1 MFKKFDFFDEDR
13 KLTKSDVSE
22 ISEWIKEND
31 VNKILFSD
39 GHTLLWHAVRDGALE
54 VVDFLLKHGA
64 DMSLCG
70 EYKTLIEVAS
80 IYGNL
85 NVIKYFLDN
94 GFDRETFL
102 KDDSLIYAA
111 EDNSVDIIKYLV
123 EQGKDIEKR
132 LNDYSDGCTALRMAS
147 QVNSIESVELL
158 CKLGANVNVNSIY
171 GTPIYIAALE
181 GNLEVIKILLKYGA
195 NINYITEDGSTAYE
209 AAVYKG
215 YKDIAEYLL
224 KNGADPNL
232 AFIKRGGKIPSI
244 WYACASKNEA
254 YKAAKIENSGEEPL
268 FCDGE
273 CCMDKIHYKN
283 FKREKA
289 DVVNKWLKDN
299 DMPLPDEEYK
309 FTWFEYAVLN
319 DSTTETIKFL
329 LSLGISP
336 YASSSYEWNTIIEFA
351 AMYGR
356 LDVIKFLLENGYD
369 HETFLKDDSLI
380 FAASNDFTDII
391 EYLIKEGKDINQSFG
406 KEMGYTALREAAY
419 LNNTESVELLCKL
432 GADVNISNKYDT
444 PLYSAAAEGN
454 FETVKIL
461 VSYGADVN
469 KASKYGITPYEI
481 SEEYGHNQVAT
492 YLREHGAKN

>member
-1 MFKKFDFFDEDR
+1 MFKKTDFFYENR

-22 ISEWIKEND
+22 ISEWIKKND
-31 VNKILFSD
+31 VNKTLFSD
-39 GHTLLWHAVRDGALE
+39 NHTLLWHAVRDSALE
-54 VVDFLLKHGA
+54 VVDFLVKHGA
-64 DMSLCG
+64 DISLCG

-94 GFDRETFL
+94 GFDRETFF

-111 EDNSVDIIKYLV
+111 EGNFVGIIKYLV

-132 LNDYSDGCTALRMAS
+132 LYDYSDGCTALRMAS

-158 CKLGANVNVNSIY
+158 CKLGANVNADSIY

-181 GNLEVIKILLKYGA
+181 GNFEVVKILLKYGA

-209 AAVYKG
+209 AAIYNRHN
-215 YKDIAEYLL
+215 DIAEYLL

-244 WYACASKNEA
+244 WYACASKKEA
-254 YKAAKIENSGEEPL
+254 YEAAIENSEGKPI

-273 CCMDKIHYKN
+273 CHMDKIYYKN

-289 DVVNKWLKDN
+289 DVINKWLNDN
-299 DMPLPDEEYK
+299 DMPLPDEGYE

-329 LSLGISP
+329 ISLGISP
-336 YASSSYEWNTIIEFA
+336 YTSSSYEWNTIIEFA

-356 LDVIKFLLENGYD
+356 LDVIKFLIENGYD

-391 EYLIKEGKDINQSFG
+391 EYMIKEGKDINQSFG
-406 KEMGYTALREAAY
+406 KEKGYTALREAAY
-419 LNNTESVELLCKL
+419 LNYTESVELLCKL

-454 FETVKIL
+454 LETVKIL
-461 VSYGADVN
+461 ISYGADVN

-481 SEEYGHNQVAT
+481 SEKYGYNQVAT
-492 YLREHGAKN
+492 YLGKHGAKN